1 MSTPAS
7 SATSSAVASRQYC
20 TFRADGLLLGVA
32 VTDVQE
38 VLRAQP
44 MTPAPLAPGEIRGL
58 LNLRGQIVTAIDLRD
73 RLGLRRRST
82 DATSMNVV
90 IHSRGEIVTLLVDE
104 IGEVIDTADAAVEQV
119 PSTLPTPLRDA
130 LVGVVP
136 LPDSLLL
143 VLDAHRAADV
153 AATRNPGGTP

>member
-1 MSTPAS
+1 MSTTPV
-7 SATSSAVASRQYC
+7 ATHQYC
-20 TFRADGLLLGVA
+20 TFVADGLLFGVV

-44 MTPAPLAPGEIRGL
+44 MTPAPRAPAEIRGL

-73 RLGLRRRST
+73 RLGLPSRPPE
-82 DATSMNVV
+82 DAPMNVV

-104 IGEVIDTADAAVEQV
+104 IGDVIDTAGARIEQV
-119 PSTLPTPLRDA
+119 PSTLPAPLRDT

-136 LPDSLLL
+136 LADQLLL

-153 AATRNPGGTP
+153 VGSRNPGGTS